1 MHISTTISAGPLG
14 PGPNSNIQPW
24 IFLQRP
30 SNPNHNH
37 VLHSNHECWAQGP
50 TLMYNHECFYSDPAT
65 LITTIC
71 FRDSARLSRTLSS
84 QFCPPTR
91 PSLSSNFHYRKEIW
105 HSPNLNIEVASP
117 ILRNNF
123 NIEEGQSPLLKI
135 FNFRFANSETRG
147 LNIFN
152 FQFFNPSSPRL
163 NNFNFQFFN
172 FSNPKLKI
180 FNSRE
185 PTSILKLK
193 IENLNFHQ
201 RPTSILKLIFEKF
214 SILEKQPQYWTT
226 GVVRIRAG
234 NDDFT
239 KTHKNIIKNT
249 LFTKTH

>member
-1 MHISTTISAGPLG
+1 MTTMYFTTTMIAGPLG
-14 PGPNSNIQPW
+14 PGPNPNIQPW

-37 VLHSNHECWAQGP
+37 VLHYNHECWAQVS
-50 TLMYNHECFYSDPAT
+50 TLMYNHECFYSDPAI

-91 PSLSSNFHYRKEIW
+91 PTLSSNFRYRKEIW

-147 LNIFN
+147 LKIFN
-152 FQFFNPSSPRL
+152 LQFFNLPGPR
-163 NNFNFQFFN
+163 
-172 FSNPKLKI
+172 LKI
-180 FNSRE
+180 FNPGE
-185 PTSILKLK
+185 PSSILRFQKAIFQFQRK
-193 IENLNFHQ
+193 NFNIEGNVWLGSGLTNL
-201 RPTSILKLIFEKF
+201 
-214 SILEKQPQYWTT
+214 
-226 GVVRIRAG
+226 
-234 NDDFT
+234 
-239 KTHKNIIKNT
+239 
-249 LFTKTH
+249 